1 MTEEQR
7 ARYKRNREAKI
18 AEARER
24 SRRREAVKAGLEKIV
39 VGEDSTIAQRLKAAE
54 LIAALDGI
62 RH

>member
-1 MTEEQR
+1 MTEEQKE
-7 ARYKRNREAKI
+7 RYKLNREAKI

-39 VGEDSTIAQRLKAAE
+39 VGEDSTVEQRLKAAE
-54 LIAALDGI
+54 LIAALDGV